1 MTSKGKIIILKAK
14 EKLQKIEHLHV
25 PVICEQV
32 QAGTFPM
39 EGQQAEGK

>member
-1 MTSKGKIIILKAK
+1 MKSLVRVHNTQI
-14 EKLQKIEHLHV
+14 LQKIEHSHV

-32 QAGTFPM
+32 QAGTFPT